1 MITLDL
7 AFAVQIVNFGL
18 LVLVLNIFLYKPI
31 RALLAQRRQ
40 EIQSA
45 RERAV
50 AVDEQVQTKVAEYE
64 ARLRDAK
71 AEVSTKRAE
80 LVKEAQA
87 EESALVNRAR
97 QEATASITAIRE
109 RISKES
115 AEARTMLMQQA
126 EALSNDICEKILGRS
141 L

>member
-7 AFAVQIVNFGL
+7 AFIVQIINFGI
-18 LVLVLNIFLYKPI
+18 LVLVLNLVLFKPI
-31 RALLAQRRQ
+31 RAMLAQRRQ
-40 EIQSA
+40 EIESA
-45 RERAV
+45 RERALS
-50 AVDEQVQTKVAEYE
+50 VDQQVNDKVAEYE

-71 AEVSTKRAE
+71 AEVGAKRGE

-87 EESALVNRAR
+87 EEAGLLDKARA
-97 QEATASITAIRE
+97 EAAASLAAIRD

-115 AEARTMLMQQA
+115 SDARGMLRQQA
-126 EALSNDICEKILGRS
+126 ETLSGDICEKILGRG

>member
-1 MITLDL
+1 VINLDL
-7 AFAVQIVNFGL
+7 AFIIQIVNFGI

-31 RALLAQRRQ
+31 RAILAQRRQ

-50 AVDEQVQTKVAEYE
+50 TVDEQVQKKVAEYE

-71 AEVSTKRAE
+71 ADVGAKRAE
-80 LVKEAQA
+80 LVKEAQV
-87 EESALVNRAR
+87 EEASLLGKAR
-97 QEATASITAIRE
+97 QEAAASIASIRD
-109 RISKES
+109 RVAKES
-115 AEARTMLMQQA
+115 VEARVLLKAQA
-126 EALSNDICEKILGRS
+126 EALSGDICEKILGRS

>member
-1 MITLDL
+1 MINLDL
-7 AFAVQIVNFGL
+7 AFIIQIVNFGI

-31 RALLAQRRQ
+31 RAILAQRRQ

-50 AVDEQVQTKVAEYE
+50 TVEEQVQKKVAEYE

-71 AEVSTKRAE
+71 ADVGAKRAE
-80 LVKEAQA
+80 LIKEAQV
-87 EESALVNRAR
+87 EEASLLGKAR
-97 QEATASITAIRE
+97 QEAAASIASIRD
-109 RISKES
+109 RVAKGSV
-115 AEARTMLMQQA
+115 EARTLLRTQA
-126 EALSNDICEKILGRS
+126 EALSGDICEKILGRS

>member
-1 MITLDL
+1 MINLDL
-7 AFAVQIVNFGL
+7 AFAVQVVNFGL

-31 RALLAQRRQ
+31 RAMLAQRRQ

-50 AVDEQVQTKVAEYE
+50 AVDEQVQAKVAQYE

-71 AEVSTKRAE
+71 AEVGARRAE

-87 EESALVNRAR
+87 EEAAVMDKAR
-97 QEATASITAIRE
+97 QEAAGSLSAIRE
-109 RISKES
+109 RVARES
-115 AEARTMLMQQA
+115 AAARSMLQQQA
-126 EALSNDICEKILGRS
+126 EQLSGDICEKILGRS

>member
-1 MITLDL
+1 MINLDL
-7 AFAVQIVNFGL
+7 AFAVQVVNFGL

-50 AVDEQVQTKVAEYE
+50 AVDDQVQEKVAQYE
-64 ARLRDAK
+64 ARLREAK
-71 AEVSTKRAE
+71 SEVGAKRAE

-87 EESALVNRAR
+87 EETTVLEKAR
-97 QEATASITAIRE
+97 QEAGASLAAIRE
-109 RISKES
+109 RVAKES
-115 AEARTMLMQQA
+115 ADARQMLKQQA
-126 EALSNDICEKILGRS
+126 ESLSGDICEKILGRS

>member
-1 MITLDL
+1 MINLDL
-7 AFAVQIVNFGL
+7 AFVIQIVNFGI

-31 RALLAQRRQ
+31 RAILAQRRQ

-50 AVDEQVQTKVAEYE
+50 AVDEQVQEKVAQYE

-71 AEVSTKRAE
+71 IDVGAKRAE

-87 EESALVNRAR
+87 EEASLLGKAR
-97 QEATASITAIRE
+97 HEAAASIASIRD
-109 RISKES
+109 RVAKES
-115 AEARTMLMQQA
+115 AEARILLKTQA
-126 EALSNDICEKILGRS
+126 GVLSGDICEKILGRS

>member
-1 MITLDL
+1 MINLDL
-7 AFAVQIVNFGL
+7 AFAVQVVNFGL

-50 AVDEQVQTKVAEYE
+50 AVDEQVQEKVAQYE
-64 ARLRDAK
+64 ARLREAK
-71 AEVSTKRAE
+71 SEVGAKRAE

-87 EESALVNRAR
+87 EETTVLEKAR
-97 QEATASITAIRE
+97 QEAGASLAAIRE
-109 RISKES
+109 RVAKES
-115 AEARTMLMQQA
+115 ADARQMLRQQA
-126 EALSNDICEKILGRS
+126 ESLSGDICEKILGRS

>member
-1 MITLDL
+1 MINLDL
-7 AFAVQIVNFGL
+7 AFIIQIVNFGI

-31 RALLAQRRQ
+31 RAILAQRRQ

-50 AVDEQVQTKVAEYE
+50 TVDEQVQKKVAEYE

-71 AEVSTKRAE
+71 ADVGAKRAE
-80 LVKEAQA
+80 LIKEAQV
-87 EESALVNRAR
+87 EEASLLGKAR
-97 QEATASITAIRE
+97 QEAAASIASIRD
-109 RISKES
+109 RVAKES
-115 AEARTMLMQQA
+115 VEARTLLRTQA
-126 EALSNDICEKILGRS
+126 EALSGDICEKILGRT

>member
-1 MITLDL
+1 MINLDL
-7 AFAVQIVNFGL
+7 AFAVQVVNFGL

-45 RERAV
+45 RERAI
-50 AVDEQVQTKVAEYE
+50 AVDEQVQEKVAEYE
-64 ARLRDAK
+64 ARLRDART
-71 AEVSTKRAE
+71 EVGGKRAE

-87 EESALVNRAR
+87 EEAALLDKAR
-97 QEATASITAIRE
+97 QDAAASIAAIRE
-109 RISKES
+109 RVAKES
-115 AEARTMLMQQA
+115 SEARALLQKQA
-126 EALSNDICEKILGRS
+126 ETLSNDICEKILGRS

>member
-1 MITLDL
+1 VITLDL
-7 AFAVQIVNFGL
+7 AFVVQIVNFGL
-18 LVLVLNIFLYKPI
+18 LVLILNIFLYKPI

-50 AVDEQVQTKVAEYE
+50 AVDDQVQTKVAEYE

-71 AEVSTKRAE
+71 AEVGGRRAE

-87 EESALVNRAR
+87 EETALLNRAR

-115 AEARTMLMQQA
+115 AEARTMLKQQVDG
-126 EALSNDICEKILGRS
+126 LSNDICEKILGRS

>member
-1 MITLDL
+1 VITLDL

-50 AVDEQVQTKVAEYE
+50 SVDEQVQAKVAEYE
-64 ARLRDAK
+64 ARLQQAK
-71 AEVSTKRAE
+71 VEVGARRAE

-87 EESALVNRAR
+87 EETGLLNKSR
-97 QEATASITAIRE
+97 QEAAASITAIRE
-109 RISKES
+109 RVAKES
-115 AEARTMLMQQA
+115 AEARILLQKQVD
-126 EALSNDICEKILGRS
+126 ALSGDICEKILGRS